1 MAEYSEFEKH
11 QLVKAYHDLKYAID
25 TIIKDEEDM
34 DEIGGGVRWV
44 KDGIL
49 ELCGE
54 WDETE
59 YDYSKR

>member
-1 MAEYSEFEKH
+1 MAEYSEWDKH
-11 QLVKAYHDLKYAID
+11 RLAKAYHELKD
-25 TIIKDEEDM
+25 TVDSIIKEEGDLE
-34 DEIGGGVRWV
+34 EIRGGIEWV